1 MSSLCRTPYYFEIIA
16 LEGNG
21 FKIMILLR
29 LSPLIPY
36 NALDYIS
43 GVTSISIGQYSLA
56 LIGIIPGT
64 ITFCYIGAT
73 ASTFTEGTTSAS
85 SNGILHKTILLL
97 GVLFA
102 LAGAAVAS
110 YYSKIELDKIMTE
123 TIDRDDFAP
132 LDAIDPSNANES
144 HSDVLHYHNH
154 DTLAPNNFPLRS
166 IGDTPLT

>member
-1 MSSLCRTPYYFEIIA
+1 
-16 LEGNG
+16 
-21 FKIMILLR
+21 MILLR

-43 GVTSISIGQYSLA
+43 GITSISIRQYSLA

-73 ASTFTEGTTSAS
+73 ASTFTDGTTSAS
-85 SNGILHKTILLL
+85 SNNTLHRTILIL

-123 TIDRDDFAP
+123 TTYRDDFAP
-132 LDAIDPSNANES
+132 LDTVDDDPSDLEES
-144 HSDVLHYHNH
+144 QFRTLHYDNH
-154 DTLAPNNFPLRS
+154 GTLAPTSFPVKPIDR
-166 IGDTPLT
+166 THLT

>member
-1 MSSLCRTPYYFEIIA
+1 MRQSLDVTPA

-43 GVTSISIGQYSLA
+43 GITSISIAQYSLA

-73 ASTFTEGTTSAS
+73 ASTFTDGTTSES
-85 SNGILHKTILLL
+85 SDGRLHTTILVL
-97 GVLFA
+97 GVFFA
-102 LAGAAVAS
+102 LTGAAVAS
-110 YYSKIELDKIMTE
+110 YYSKIELDKIIAE
-123 TIDRDDFAP
+123 NVNRDDFTP
-132 LDAIDPSNANES
+132 LDTTDQSYVVESSIDDVHNNN
-144 HSDVLHYHNH
+144 HSTFTPTTYQLQPID
-154 DTLAPNNFPLRS
+154 S
-166 IGDTPLT
+166 TPLT